1 MSPSGFTSKAKQKG
15 QETRR
20 QKEADFAGLE
30 VWFLLAKLFRFDDDL
45 DSSGCQGDGGGFL
58 ANSPQKCR
66 RPIRGVCILL
76 PYLQKTLVVVICTG
90 GAGAPEKAFGEE
102 KPVAVAP
109 ALFDR
114 REGAVSAETGEAVL
128 GDETTD

>member
-1 MSPSGFTSKAKQKG
+1 MSPSSFTSRAKQKGG

-30 VWFLLAKLFRFDDDL
+30 VWFLLAKLLCFDDDL
-45 DSSGCQGDGGGFL
+45 DSSGLSGRWGWFL
-58 ANSPQKCR
+58 GQY
-66 RPIRGVCILL
+66 LL

-109 ALFDR
+109 ALFGGSRVRGNR
-114 REGAVSAETGEAVL
+114 RGCVG
-128 GDETTD
+128 G